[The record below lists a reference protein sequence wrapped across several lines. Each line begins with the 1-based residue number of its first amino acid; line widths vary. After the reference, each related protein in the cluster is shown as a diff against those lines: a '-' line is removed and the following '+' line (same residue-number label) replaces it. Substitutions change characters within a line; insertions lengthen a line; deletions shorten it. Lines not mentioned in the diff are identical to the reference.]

1 MSGCSHPATKHKEGK
16 GTCATGKC
24 QVVHTLLQNTKKG
37 RVLVQPANVRLFI
50 HCYKTQRREGYLC
63 NRQMSGSSHPATKH
77 KAALGVTCLTPE
89 SVPGTCLTPDSVP
102 VTYPIPDRVPMIRR
116 TPDSVHMACIPPKVF
131 LSLIAFLRHV
141 IITTGSVPVTCLTP
155 DSVPPSHL
163 SLCGRGEDDLED
175 AVLLGVLLVANHV
188 LRSNLH
194 SHFASA
200 SVDVVGCAQANANRQ
215 DRQ

>member
-1 MSGCSHPATKHKEGK
+1 M
-16 GTCATGKC
+16 
-24 QVVHTLLQNTKKG
+24 
-37 RVLVQPANVRLFI
+37 
-50 HCYKTQRREGYLC
+50 
-63 NRQMSGSSHPATKH
+63 
-77 KAALGVTCLTPE
+77 TCLTPE
-89 SVPGTCLTPDSVP
+89 IVPVICLTPDSVP
-102 VTYPIPDRVPMIRR
+102 VTRLTPDSVPVACHTPDTVPVTCL
-116 TPDSVHMACIPPKVF
+116 TPDSVHMVCIPPKVF
-131 LSLIAFLRHV
+131 LSLIVFLRHV

-200 SVDVVGCAQANANRQ
+200 SVDVVGRAHANANRQ
-215 DRQ
+215 DRQQQPVGCPATPLQRNAREIVTA